1 MFDMSFLTQLEF
13 LLRIFVA
20 MICGGLIGLER
31 ERRVKSAGLKTHM
44 IVSVGA
50 ALMMIV
56 SKYGFWDVLVL
67 DNIKLDPSRVAAGIV
82 SAIGFLGAGII
93 FTRGFKING
102 VTTAAGLWTTV
113 GVGMA
118 VGAGL
123 YFIGVVITLLTLLI
137 QLFFHRIHI
146 NNLYNSLVHAHIHIV
161 GTPIAIQEVRQA
173 IDEMATSKIKI
184 KITTD
189 TSKPEVQTL
198 DLNITVSDRNYE
210 KKLHDL
216 AQTTGLNIIS
226 IEVEP

>member
-93 FTRGFKING
+93 FTRGFQNQRHYYG
-102 VTTAAGLWTTV
+102 S
-113 GVGMA
+113 
-118 VGAGL
+118 
-123 YFIGVVITLLTLLI
+123 
-137 QLFFHRIHI
+137 R
-146 NNLYNSLVHAHIHIV
+146 
-161 GTPIAIQEVRQA
+161 
-173 IDEMATSKIKI
+173 
-184 KITTD
+184 
-189 TSKPEVQTL
+189 TL
-198 DLNITVSDRNYE
+198 DNRWRWYGCGRRVIFYRRGNHSVDTVDSTV
-210 KKLHDL
+210 LPSHPH
-216 AQTTGLNIIS
+216 QQS
-226 IEVEP
+226 I